1 MMKTTRTKTKMMT
14 TMMMCQYDILHQALV
29 REPCVDPYY
38 YYYYYYCYYHCRI
51 GSAEPNSF
59 EERYAGQHATE
70 ASLDYRLMKGAVGE
84 SGPDPDPKT
93 GPAW

>member
-1 MMKTTRTKTKMMT
+1 MRTMRTKTKMMT
-14 TMMMCQYDILHQALV
+14 TTTMMMHRCDILHQALV

-38 YYYYYYCYYHCRI
+38 YYYCCWI

-59 EERYAGQHATE
+59 EERYAVQHETE
-70 ASLDYRLMKGAVGE
+70 ASLDCRPMKGAVGE
-84 SGPDPDPKT
+84 SGPDPDPRT